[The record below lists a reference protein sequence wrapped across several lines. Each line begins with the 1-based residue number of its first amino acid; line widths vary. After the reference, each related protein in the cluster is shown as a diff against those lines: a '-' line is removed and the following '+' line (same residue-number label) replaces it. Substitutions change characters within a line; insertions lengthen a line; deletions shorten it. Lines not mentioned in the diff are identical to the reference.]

1 MIREQLEDML
11 SNLIDKNGRERFAH
25 VEGQPSLLFK
35 NSFGML
41 SVFGEELSV
50 IVRFSRC
57 ISYPSTAT

>member
-1 MIREQLEDML
+1 ME
-11 SNLIDKNGRERFAH
+11 GRFTHA
-25 VEGQPSLLFK
+25 EGQPSLLFE

-50 IVRFSRC
+50 IEKFSRC